1 MVNFYSQSLKEKEYG
16 IGIDDEISLFIDVD
30 RIKYIYM
37 ECQDTSQASWYIK
50 LATEKTK
57 LAKKDNN

>member
-37 ECQDTSQASWYIK
+37 EC
-50 LATEKTK
+50 
-57 LAKKDNN
+57 

>member
-1 MVNFYSQSLKEKEYG
+1 MVIFLFINLNYMVNFYSQSLKEKEYG

-37 ECQDTSQASWYIK
+37 EC
-50 LATEKTK
+50 
-57 LAKKDNN
+57 